1 MEKRYD
7 INELGLLGGLLA
19 WTDRHQTAT
28 NVILILE
35 AIALF
40 WAVLTYNFTTN
51 F

>member
-1 MEKRYD
+1 MEKS
-7 INELGLLGGLLA
+7 IFNELGFIGSFLRFM
-19 WTDRHQTAT
+19 DEHQTLA

-35 AIALF
+35 TLALF

>member
-1 MEKRYD
+1 MEQKIYK
-7 INELGLLGGLLA
+7 ELGLLGEILA

-35 AIALF
+35 ALALF